1 VRPVID
7 LEASERHCE
16 RHTGVVLANHCGA
29 RAGGLLKRPSGE
41 PSGDYHRTDWEYPVS
56 HPSWLPAPCT
66 LKHQVSEA
74 LDSSDAAA
82 RLNSI
87 SSGAAWKAV
96 SGIGLAAGLSAK
108 YQQFVVDEAVLDNGY
123 AAAISGG
130 PPTSLKGALSKLS
143 TDCHKEGQ
151 TVRQ

>member
-1 VRPVID
+1 M
-7 LEASERHCE
+7 S
-16 RHTGVVLANHCGA
+16 A
-29 RAGGLLKRPSGE
+29 RR
-41 PSGDYHRTDWEYPVS
+41 
-56 HPSWLPAPCT
+56 
-66 LKHQVSEA
+66 
-74 LDSSDAAA
+74 LDSGQSCHFRLCQLDAHLWM
-82 RLNSI
+82 RVRQPGPDP
-87 SSGAAWKAV
+87 GAAWKAV

-151 TVRQ
+151 TARPELIDLSRAAASLLSNASET

>member
-1 VRPVID
+1 VNVT
-7 LEASERHCE
+7 ASGIR
-16 RHTGVVLANHCGA
+16 VWFWPILAALVLAGCSNAPVASPAATTTAPIGNTQSA
-29 RAGGLLKRPSGE
+29 IRAGCQHL
-41 PSGDYHRTDWEYPVS
+41 
-56 HPSWLPAPCT
+56 AQ